1 MQQQQPALL
10 ACKLHAPMDNQQQL
24 LSAAVAAAAVAGKF
38 LVQSSNLPETQLSIK
53 G

>member
-1 MQQQQPALL
+1 MQLQQPALL

-24 LSAAVAAAAVAGKF
+24 LSAAVAAIAGKF